1 MLKRRQRRD
10 YEPVRRSKERSA
22 CRNEYQIL
30 ADWPV
35 RADGES
41 TDYQPTNQPIF
52 SRPVNSGLQRGHV
65 LSYLALL
72 LFTLIL
78 YARPAEFYPS
88 PLTTSIA
95 LIVGVLTL
103 ILFVPTQL
111 LLEGNLT

>member
-22 CRNEYQIL
+22 GRNEYQIV

-35 RADGES
+35 RADGVN
-41 TDYQPTNQPIF
+41 TDHQPANQPIF
-52 SRPVNSGLQRGHV
+52 GRPVSSGLQRAYV

-78 YARPAEFYPS
+78 YARAAEVS
-88 PLTTSIA
+88 PTSLTSLSA
-95 LIVGVLTL
+95 LID
-103 ILFVPTQL
+103 
-111 LLEGNLT
+111 ER